1 MSRRPFQFYIYF
13 MLIQHIYFV
22 SFSCSSV
29 ADFVTYVFVNKAV
42 MARTAE
48 RKCVE
53 KKGHLVSIHSQQEK
67 DIVKAKMGNNPRV
80 WIGLK
85 RRTVQ
90 NRPWVWFDGT
100 EVDFGDWEPDV
111 TDDQNYVSM
120 SSDGSWEAKANEEKL
135 PFVCKIIDDCPISS

>member
-1 MSRRPFQFYIYF
+1 MHFLKLQ
-13 MLIQHIYFV
+13 YFV
-22 SFSCSSV
+22 FFLCSSV
-29 ADFVTYVFVNKAV
+29 ADFVTYVFVNKPV

-48 RKCVE
+48 RKCAE
-53 KKGHLVSIHSQQEK
+53 KNGHLVSIHSQQENN
-67 DIVKAKMGNNPRV
+67 IVKSKMGNNPRV

-120 SSDGSWEAKANEEKL
+120 KSDGSWEAKINTEKF

>member
-1 MSRRPFQFYIYF
+1 MSFQFYIF
-13 MLIQHIYFV
+13 LVASLFCVLIFLC
-22 SFSCSSV
+22 SFV
-29 ADFVTYVFVNKAV
+29 ADFVTYVFVNEHV

-48 RKCVE
+48 KTCVE
-53 KKGHLVSIHSQQEK
+53 KNGHLVSVHSQQENN
-67 DIVKAKMGNNPRV
+67 IVKSKMGNNPRV

-90 NRPWVWFDGT
+90 NRPWVWYDGT

-111 TDDQNYVSM
+111 TIDQNYVSM
-120 SSDGSWEAKANEEKL
+120 KSDGSWEANLNSEKL